1 MAMKRK
7 FDDASDDEEVRDS
20 KQLKL
25 VPFPTYSDDDSLMS
39 DGESL
44 YHHERYSSNASTSSS
59 ASSYSPSFLPSP
71 GGYGQPSSP
80 SEGRMQPGGFMDH
93 GRPLPTSMSPTT
105 VASDDGRHR
114 RRRHQPPTSFDLIQ
128 SGTSP
133 DHPLYRRPVPPSP
146 LTRIPV
152 IVDSPVYQVT
162 ALYQ

>member
-7 FDDASDDEEVRDS
+7 FDDASDDEEVRDP

-93 GRPLPTSMSPTT
+93 GRPLPTPTSPIT
-105 VASDDGRHR
+105 VASDR
-114 RRRHQPPTSFDLIQ
+114 RTTPTTTTPTSDLF
-128 SGTSP
+128 
-133 DHPLYRRPVPPSP
+133 RPHLIRHIPRSP
-146 LTRIPV
+146 LVR
-152 IVDSPVYQVT
+152 
-162 ALYQ
+162 

>member
-7 FDDASDDEEVRDS
+7 FDDASDDEEVRDP

-93 GRPLPTSMSPTT
+93 GTKCTMIPKLR
-105 VASDDGRHR
+105 VACAAGPNGRRAMWSHCEECG
-114 RRRHQPPTSFDLIQ
+114 HVWMVNCD
-128 SGTSP
+128 
-133 DHPLYRRPVPPSP
+133 
-146 LTRIPV
+146 
-152 IVDSPVYQVT
+152 
-162 ALYQ
+162 